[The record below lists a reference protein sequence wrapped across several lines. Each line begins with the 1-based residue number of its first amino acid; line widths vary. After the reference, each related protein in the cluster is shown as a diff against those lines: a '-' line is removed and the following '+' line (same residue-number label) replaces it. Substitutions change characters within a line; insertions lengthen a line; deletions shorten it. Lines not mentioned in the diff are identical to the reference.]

1 MLQSYRRVLALPG
14 AAAFSAAGLVARLPI
29 SMAGLG
35 IVLLIAGSTGSYGK
49 AGAVSAAYTVAGA
62 AVQPLLGRWVD
73 RFGQVL
79 VGVPA
84 LVLFLVGTAM
94 LAIGVETGADQLW
107 WFAGAAVMG
116 AAFPPWGSL
125 VRARWVYAVRD
136 RRKLLPTAFAIEAV
150 VDEAIFVVGPTLV
163 TALVT
168 LVHPTAGVAG
178 AAALGTLGG
187 VLLLAQRT
195 TAPPAATARARARA
209 RESLNW
215 RVLGPLTVASVGLG
229 VFFGG
234 AEVSAVAFT
243 DEAGNRAD
251 AAWVLGVWATGS
263 MLAGIVAGMLPPG
276 SSLRRLRIGTLLLT
290 ATMASTMLANTPVAL
305 AACLFGSGVAIAPT
319 LIATVALVEETVPA
333 SRLTEGMT
341 WLTTGILIGVA
352 PGAALCG
359 ALVDAYGASTA
370 FALPVAGG
378 ALAAVLAWTI
388 RPAPARRIGSQQP
401 ADQTV
406 DKSSAPLGA
415 DSGRRRDA

>member
-1 MLQSYRRVLALPG
+1 VPG

-35 IVLLIAGSTGSYGK
+35 IVLLVAGSTGSYGK
-49 AGAVSAAYTVAGA
+49 AGAVSAVYTLAGA
-62 AVQPLLGRWVD
+62 VVQPLLGRWVD
-73 RFGQVL
+73 RFGQVM
-79 VGVPA
+79 VGGPA
-84 LVLFLVGTAM
+84 LAVFVIGTAM
-94 LAIGVETGADQLW
+94 LAIGVHTDADPLW

-125 VRARWVYAVRD
+125 VRARWVYAVRE

-163 TALVT
+163 TGLVT

-178 AAALGTLGG
+178 AAALGTVGG
-187 VLLLAQRT
+187 VLLLVQRT
-195 TAPPAATARARARA
+195 TAPPAAPPRTTTVRDR
-209 RESLNW
+209 LGW
-215 RVLGPLTVASVGLG
+215 RVLGPLTIATVGLG

-251 AAWVLGVWATGS
+251 AAWVLGVWAVGS
-263 MLAGIVAGMLPPG
+263 MLAGIVAGTFPPG
-276 SSLRRLRIGTLLLT
+276 SSLRTLRVGTLLLT
-290 ATMASTMLANTPVAL
+290 ATMASTMLAGSPLAL
-305 AACLFGSGVAIAPT
+305 AVCLFGSGVAIAPT
-319 LIATVALVEETVPA
+319 LIASVALVEETVPA

-359 ALVDAYGASTA
+359 AVVDAYGASTA
-370 FALPVAGG
+370 FGVPVAGG

-388 RPAPARRIGSQQP
+388 RPTPARRIGSQQP

-415 DSGRRRDA
+415 DSGRRHDA